1 MLTKSKSSCKTGWW
15 LEMNG
20 RPMAKFGREEDIDY
34 IIELQNKAKAIHI
47 ADSAKHCC
55 DYSLGA

>member
-15 LEMNG
+15 LELNG

-34 IIELQNKAKAIHI
+34 IIELQNKAVKNESI
-47 ADSAKHCC
+47 
-55 DYSLGA
+55 